1 MKAMNNSPQSH
12 RQAFRSRLM
21 VLMMAACLLA
31 GLAVGSPTQEV
42 QAATLLQ
49 ANFNSDTD
57 GFVYQDDPFG
67 TSQPNYASGSR
78 VTGASCYG
86 GSGGCLSVT
95 LGGVDGNDI
104 LGMSGGWKY
113 DLTLSNA
120 ESGVVLSFR
129 YKLDQ
134 TAKYEY
140 DEYSRIQ
147 VTVDG
152 VLYGRGTK
160 SYVDHLGGDGDSDSG
175 SGGSSAGN
183 SNTFLPTTDWQ
194 RHEIYL
200 GELTAGTHTII
211 LGAYNNKKTD
221 SNESTTGAID
231 DVMVSNGN
239 AAPGIT
245 DAQTLVNRV
254 DINQFLAYNQGV
266 AQFDDR
272 CRGSGLGCSSSDY
285 STNYFN
291 ALTWVE
297 QTLQA
302 LGYTTVRQ
310 NFNYSGNA
318 GTNLYATKVGTTDPT
333 SMYML
338 SAHLDGRGG
347 GDAFDD
353 DGSGVA
359 LVMEVAR
366 VLAGADVTTDKSVR
380 FLFWDKEELGLY
392 GSRGYVQDRRLLQG
406 TMDEP
411 TWLGLITH
419 DMILYDH
426 GAGTAGTEQSVYADL
441 DVEWRS
447 GTAQAA
453 ASRELAMK
461 WRYLAGTYMSDYPA
475 NAYDYSTNTDDTSF
489 HPYVASI
496 SVRENRRSITSGTN
510 AEWVNPYYHKTTDLE
525 TSYMR
530 DDDGDGKRDD
540 IELGYNAVQA
550 TLGLVAELAGAH
562 IVSPNQP
569 PVANGQAVEVDED
582 GSVAITLSGTDPEGQ
597 VLSYSVVTN
606 PGHGTLTGSGA
617 MLSYTPAP
625 DYHGTDSFSF
635 KVNDGVHDSAPAV
648 VAITVNPINDAP
660 TAQGVTVITD
670 EDVSVSLTLLGSDV
684 DGDPL
689 TYHFVSAPSHGA
701 LTGSAPNL
709 TYTPSENYHGSD
721 TFAYY
726 VSDGALSSANAAVSI
741 TINSV
746 NDVPMA
752 FPQSLETPLNTP
764 LSISLSGWDVETASL
779 TFNIVTQPSHGNLSG
794 SAPELTYTPASGYVG
809 ADGFTFTVSDGT
821 AVSAPAAVSIM
832 VGEVVY
838 QLPFSDDFETD
849 KGWNGNPDGSDT
861 SKSGQ
866 WERGNPEGTDESG
879 PKQLDA
885 TTSGLTN
892 LVTGKFAG
900 NRPNKYDV
908 DKLTR
913 ILSPAVQLP
922 NGQEILLSF
931 NYYFAH
937 GRNATSEDYFKV
949 QVIGDTT
956 KTVLEVRG
964 SRMDVDAVWRTAN
977 LNLSEFAG
985 QRVRI
990 LIIAA
995 DLGRDSLVEAAVDDL
1010 SITASMQSSLLISA
1024 NFDTDEDGFVYQD
1037 DAFRGTNQAAYANG
1051 MRANSGCKSGG
1062 CLRVV
1067 MGGIDNEIILGIS
1080 GGWTRSFTLASASD
1094 VRISF
1099 WYHLSQ
1105 SPDYDLDEFSQMLVS
1120 LDGVLF
1126 GQGMSDY
1133 VLQING
1139 NGNGGSAEASGWQ
1152 QFTFFLTDL
1161 PAGVYQLTI
1170 GGYNN
1175 QKSYQNESTEALI
1188 DQVVVEIP

>member
-1 MKAMNNSPQSH
+1 MKAKLSDSSCESSKLSKVISVLI
-12 RQAFRSRLM
+12 AFVMLIVPLFS
-21 VLMMAACLLA
+21 VN
-31 GLAVGSPTQEV
+31 VSKV

-57 GFVYQDDPFG
+57 GFAYQDDPFG

-648 VAITVNPINDAP
+648 VAITVNPVNDAP
-660 TAQGVTVITD
+660 TAHDQNLSTVVDTELSITLSGSDLDGDALTYEIVSQPSFGTIAGVSPVFTYIPNAGFIGSDSFYFSAFDGQAHSNPAAIAITVRPVNHAPTAIAQAIVTD
-670 EDVSVSLTLLGSDV
+670 EDTSTSLVLNGTDPDGDTLSFSIVANPIYGSLSGSGANWVYTPNLNYAGSDSFTFLVNDGQSSSDPAVVSVTVNPVNDPPTAISQSLTTNKNLALSVVLSGTDV
-684 DGDPL
+684 DNQNLSFMVVTQP
-689 TYHFVSAPSHGA
+689 THGS
-701 LTGSAPNL
+701 LSGTAPNL
-709 TYTPSENYHGSD
+709 VYTPQTDYVGTDIFAFVANDGVENSQ
-721 TFAYY
+721 
-726 VSDGALSSANAAVSI
+726 AATVSI
-741 TINSV
+741 TVKQTTPVTIFSDNFETNLGWTRNPSGTDTASSGGWERA
-746 NDVPMA
+746 N
-752 FPQSLETPLNTP
+752 PQS
-764 LSISLSGWDVETASL
+764 
-779 TFNIVTQPSHGNLSG
+779 
-794 SAPELTYTPASGYVG
+794 
-809 ADGFTFTVSDGT
+809 
-821 AVSAPAAVSIM
+821 
-832 VGEVVY
+832 
-838 QLPFSDDFETD
+838 
-849 KGWNGNPDGSDT
+849 T
-861 SKSGQ
+861 SY
-866 WERGNPEGTDESG
+866 SG
-879 PKQLDA
+879 PKQLG
-885 TTSGLTN
+885 TTVSGLYD
-892 LVTGKFAG
+892 LVTGPLAG
-900 NRPNKYDV
+900 SSYSRYDV
-908 DKLTR
+908 DGGVTTIR
-913 ILSPAVQLP
+913 SPLITLP
-922 NGQEILLSF
+922 ASGDLEITF
-931 NYYFAH
+931 AYYMAH
-937 GRNATSEDYFKV
+937 RNNSSSADYFRVKIV
-949 QVIGDTT
+949 GNTT
-956 KTVLEVRG
+956 VTILQELGAANDDDAAWATFTGSLNNFRG
-964 SRMDVDAVWRTAN
+964 QAIY
-977 LNLSEFAG
+977 
-985 QRVRI
+985 I
-990 LIIAA
+990 LIEAA
-995 DLGRDSLVEAAVDDL
+995 DMGSESLVEAAVDNV
-1010 SITASMQSSLLISA
+1010 LI
-1024 NFDTDEDGFVYQD
+1024 V
-1037 DAFRGTNQAAYANG
+1037 
-1051 MRANSGCKSGG
+1051 
-1062 CLRVV
+1062 
-1067 MGGIDNEIILGIS
+1067 
-1080 GGWTRSFTLASASD
+1080 
-1094 VRISF
+1094 
-1099 WYHLSQ
+1099 
-1105 SPDYDLDEFSQMLVS
+1105 
-1120 LDGVLF
+1120 
-1126 GQGMSDY
+1126 
-1133 VLQING
+1133 
-1139 NGNGGSAEASGWQ
+1139 
-1152 QFTFFLTDL
+1152 
-1161 PAGVYQLTI
+1161 
-1170 GGYNN
+1170 
-1175 QKSYQNESTEALI
+1175 QK
-1188 DQVVVEIP
+1188 